1 MDGGLWDPRFLTV
14 GVGSKGGNQREE
26 ARMIDVVMD
35 YRWRYQYE
43 LWLAYY
49 RYRWIDIDI

>member
-1 MDGGLWDPRFLTV
+1 MEDGGIQGFSLLGWDFT
-14 GVGSKGGNQREE
+14 GNQREE

-49 RYRWIDIDI
+49 RYRWTDIDI